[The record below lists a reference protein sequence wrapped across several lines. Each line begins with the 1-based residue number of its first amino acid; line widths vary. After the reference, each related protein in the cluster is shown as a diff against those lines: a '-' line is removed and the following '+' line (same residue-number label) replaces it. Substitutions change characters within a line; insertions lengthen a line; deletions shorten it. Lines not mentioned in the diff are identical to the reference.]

1 MHMSYFFYL
10 FFFKQKTAYGVRIS
24 DWSSAVCSSDLR
36 DARPPPADL
45 TGRPDVDLVEAVAD
59 FRRWL
64 SAQPAEPKTLDLV
77 DRKSVASGKSVSVRV
92 DLGGR
97 RIIKQNTL
105 NKHTYIKTI
114 TYQIILHI

>member
-77 DRKSVASGKSVSVRV
+77 GQLETLASHFAGSFATPPALDRKSTR
-92 DLGGR
+92 
-97 RIIKQNTL
+97 L
-105 NKHTYIKTI
+105 NSSH
-114 TYQIILHI
+114 